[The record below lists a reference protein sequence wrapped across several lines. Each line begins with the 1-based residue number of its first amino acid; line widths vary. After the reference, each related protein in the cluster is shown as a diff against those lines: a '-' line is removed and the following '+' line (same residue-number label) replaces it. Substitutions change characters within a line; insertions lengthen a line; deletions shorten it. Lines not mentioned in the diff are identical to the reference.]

1 MNNSSKINALGL
13 VFFVS
18 IIFSY
23 IISEDTLGGAKHDY
37 LFHERL
43 IISFANDFFYT
54 FNNYGDGDLFTRNS
68 PIFYIALSF
77 LFKLGIELESIRY
90 LNLVAAPLIIY
101 SFYQCLKIRFSDIND
116 TYLKFFSFIIFLSPT
131 VRSLIIWP
139 YPILYAFILFLVS
152 IKFYL
157 KFLKDDNHKLSNALK
172 STLFVALS
180 AYITPNFSVFA
191 IFLIYKFYLE
201 FKLSKNLNYI
211 IILNFFLALPA
222 VIYYYIFDFYFFKHT
237 VYEVSNLIKFNV
249 FNKIVIITSLLFFYF
264 LPFLKKDNF
273 RKLIYELLDI
283 KKNYIIYFF
292 VLICVYSFNYP
303 PGFGG
308 GIFYHISSYLFSSN
322 YFLFLIFFL
331 SIFLFKSAKLI
342 NINNILI
349 FICLILYNLQI
360 SIYHKYFDPLIMF
373 VYLFLLSF
381 EKFNLK
387 TNIKGLIK
395 KYYCLYLIFLGIS
408 VYKVGFLA

>member
-1 MNNSSKINALGL
+1 MNNTSKINVLGL

-23 IISEDTLGGAKHDY
+23 IISEDTLGGAKHDFI
-37 LFHERL
+37 FHERL
-43 IISFANDFFYT
+43 IVSFANDFFYT

-68 PIFYIALSF
+68 PIFYIILSF

-101 SFYQCLKIRFSDIND
+101 SFYQCLKIRFNNVNDI
-116 TYLKFFSFIIFLSPT
+116 YLKIFSFIIFLSPT

-157 KFLKDDNHKLSNALK
+157 KFLKDNNSKLANALK
-172 STLFVALS
+172 STLYIALS
-180 AYITPNFSVFA
+180 AYITPNFSVFG

-201 FKLSKNLNYI
+201 FKLSKSLNYI
-211 IILNFFLALPA
+211 IALNFFLALPA
-222 VIYYYIFDFYFFKHT
+222 IIYYYTFDFYFFKHT
-237 VYEVSNLIKFNV
+237 VYDISNLIKFNF

-264 LPFLKKDNF
+264 LPFLKKDSF
-273 RKLIYELLDI
+273 QKIIQELLNI
-283 KKNYIIYFF
+283 KKNYILYFL
-292 VLICVYSFNYP
+292 VLICVYAFNYP

-308 GIFYHISSYLFSSN
+308 GVFYHISSTLFSNN
-322 YFLFLIFFL
+322 YLLFSVFFL
-331 SIFLFKSAKLI
+331 SIFLFKSANLI
-342 NINNILI
+342 NLDNIII
-349 FICLILYNLQI
+349 FVCLILYNLQI
-360 SIYHKYFDPLIMF
+360 SIYHKYFDPLILF

-381 EKFNLK
+381 NKDNRK
-387 TNIKGLIK
+387 TKIKDLIK
-395 KYYCLYLIFLGIS
+395 KYYCLYLIFLGMSI
-408 VYKVGFLA
+408 YKVTFLT

>member
-1 MNNSSKINALGL
+1 MNNTTKINVLGL

-23 IISEDTLGGAKHDY
+23 IISEDTLGGAKHDFI
-37 LFHERL
+37 FHERL
-43 IISFANDFFYT
+43 IVSFANDFFYT

-68 PIFYIALSF
+68 PIFYIILSF

-101 SFYQCLKIRFSDIND
+101 SFYQCLKIRFNNVNDI
-116 TYLKFFSFIIFLSPT
+116 YLKIFSFIIFLSPT

-157 KFLKDDNHKLSNALK
+157 KFLKDNNSKLTNALK
-172 STLFVALS
+172 STLYIALS
-180 AYITPNFSVFA
+180 AYITPNFSVFG

-201 FKLSKNLNYI
+201 FKLSKSLNYI
-211 IILNFFLALPA
+211 IALNFFLALPA
-222 VIYYYIFDFYFFKHT
+222 IIYYYTFDFYFFKHT
-237 VYEVSNLIKFNV
+237 VYDVSNLIKFNF

-264 LPFLKKDNF
+264 LPFLKKDSF
-273 RKLIYELLDI
+273 QKLIQELLNI
-283 KKNYIIYFF
+283 KKNYILYFLG
-292 VLICVYSFNYP
+292 LICVYAFNYP

-308 GIFYHISSYLFSSN
+308 GVFYHISSTLLSNNYLLFSV
-322 YFLFLIFFL
+322 FFL
-331 SIFLFKSAKLI
+331 SIFLFKSVKLI
-342 NINNILI
+342 NLDNIII
-349 FICLILYNLQI
+349 FVCLILYNLQI
-360 SIYHKYFDPLIMF
+360 SIYHKYFDPLILF

-381 EKFNLK
+381 NKDNMK
-387 TNIKGLIK
+387 IKIKDLIK
-395 KYYCLYLIFLGIS
+395 KYYYLYLIFLGMSI
-408 VYKVGFLA
+408 YKVTFLT

>member
-101 SFYQCLKIRFSDIND
+101 SFYQCLKIRFRDIND

-373 VYLFLLSF
+373 VYLFLFSF

-395 KYYCLYLIFLGIS
+395 KYYCLYIIFLGIS